1 MPINIKVIKQNPGEP
16 LDEREA
22 REFLRAF
29 KLIDTTVHDQL
40 ADLDA
45 ITIAN
50 ALFSVAANVLNNAG
64 MTHADIAHL
73 LERFAGLSRKA
84 ESETRSD
91 A

>member
-1 MPINIKVIKQNPGEP
+1 VIAHRENPGEP
-16 LDEREA
+16 LGERDA
-22 REFLRAF
+22 RNSCSAF

-50 ALFSVAANVLNNAG
+50 ALFSVAANVLNEAG